1 MYMYVLYLIPYHIMV
16 LNTCTHVHMYLVLEL
31 EVRLATEEE
40 EKKLLQSRLEEVRE
54 EASQQQEQLRDELEK
69 VWIYATV
76 LCPLM
81 YL

>member
-1 MYMYVLYLIPYHIMV
+1 
-16 LNTCTHVHMYLVLEL
+16 MYLVLEL

-54 EASQQQEQLRDELEK
+54 EARQQQEQLRDELEK